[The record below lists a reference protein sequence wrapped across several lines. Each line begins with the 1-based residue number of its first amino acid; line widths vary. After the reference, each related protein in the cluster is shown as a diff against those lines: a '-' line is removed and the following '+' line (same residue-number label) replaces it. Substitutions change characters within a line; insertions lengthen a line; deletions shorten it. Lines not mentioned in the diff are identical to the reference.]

1 MRKDVIYAESPAWR
15 AVIERADQ
23 IIGGAECRIVKD
35 EGRTRAG
42 VITIEGMPPAFIKRT
57 AVPSRGRGMAA
68 RAFGSR
74 ARRALGGAQI
84 LRAARILH
92 PRPLAAMDLT
102 EGGAVRASYL
112 LCEALTDADTLSRF
126 ALGPRGVK
134 ARDARRRRR
143 ILDAVARE
151 VRRMHDAGVYTLDL
165 QETNVM
171 VAGGEAGAFRV
182 YFIDLEDIRR
192 ARSVSWNRRMLNL
205 VHLDRSIGRFLCR
218 AARLAFLYS
227 YLGSR
232 PERGDARRIVREITA
247 LRAEVERR
255 HARRAGRRA
264 GASQPRA
271 AGTTRSR
278 AQRNPAAS

>member
-1 MRKDVIYAESPAWR
+1 MRMDVIYAESAAWR
-15 AVIERADQ
+15 AVIERADE
-23 IIGGAECRIVKD
+23 ILAGAECRIVKD

-42 VITIEGMPPAFIKRT
+42 IVVLKGMPPAFIKRT
-57 AVPSRGRGMAA
+57 TISSRGHGIAA
-68 RAFGSR
+68 RALGSR

-84 LRAARILH
+84 LRAARIPH

-112 LCEALTDADTLSRF
+112 VSVALVGADTLSRF

-134 ARDARRRRR
+134 GRDARRRRR

-171 VAGGEAGAFRV
+171 VAEDETGGFRV

-192 ARSVSWNRRMLNL
+192 ARSVSWQRRMLNL

-232 PERGDARRIVREITA
+232 PDRGEVRRIVGEIGA
-247 LRAEVERR
+247 IRAAVEGR
-255 HARRAGRRA
+255 HARRAARRA
-264 GASQPRA
+264 GGSELRA
-271 AGTTRSR
+271 AGTAR
-278 AQRNPAAS
+278 AHPQQYPAAG

>member
-1 MRKDVIYAESPAWR
+1 MRKDVIYAESAAWR
-15 AVIERADQ
+15 ALIERADE
-23 IIGGAECRIVKD
+23 ILGGAGCRIVKD

-42 VITIEGMPPAFIKRT
+42 VITVEGMPPAFIKRT
-57 AVPSRGRGMAA
+57 TIASRGRGLAA

-74 ARRALGGAQI
+74 ARRALSGAQI
-84 LRAARILH
+84 LRAARIPH

-112 LCEALTDADTLSRF
+112 ASEALVGADTLSRF
-126 ALGPRGVK
+126 ALGARGVK

-171 VAGGEAGAFRV
+171 VAEGDGGGFRV

-192 ARSVSWNRRMLNL
+192 ARSVSWKRRMLNL

-227 YLGSR
+227 YLGSK
-232 PERGDARRIVREITA
+232 PERAEGRRIVREIIA
-247 LRAEVERR
+247 LRGEVERR
-255 HARRAGRRA
+255 HARRPAGNT
-264 GASQPRA
+264 GGSQPRA
-271 AGTTRSR
+271 ARIARTR
-278 AQRNPAAS
+278 RNQAAS

>member
-1 MRKDVIYAESPAWR
+1 MRKDVIYAESAAWR
-15 AVIERADQ
+15 AVIERADE
-23 IIGGAECRIVKD
+23 ILAGAECRIVKD

-42 VITIEGMPPAFIKRT
+42 IVALAGMPPAFIKRT
-57 AVPSRGRGMAA
+57 SISSRGRGIAA
-68 RAFGSR
+68 RALGSR
-74 ARRALGGAQI
+74 ARRALRGAQI
-84 LRAARILH
+84 LRAARISH

-112 LCEALTDADTLSRF
+112 LTVALVDADTLSRF

-134 ARDARRRRR
+134 GRDARRRRR

-171 VAGGEAGAFRV
+171 VAQDEEGGFRV

-192 ARSVSWNRRMLNL
+192 TRSVSWKRRMLNL

-232 PERGDARRIVREITA
+232 PDRGEARRIVRELGA
-247 LRAEVERR
+247 LRAELEGR
-255 HARRAGRRA
+255 HARRSAHRAGRLQ
-264 GASQPRA
+264 SRA
-271 AGTTRSR
+271 AHAVR
-278 AQRNPAAS
+278 ARKSGFPAAS